1 MTDGVQSVF
10 SPRFNPQGGRLIYF
24 ESITGWAHHTCAA
37 LKMVIKPEVGFTPCN
52 AVTSYDFQIEW
63 DLKAVTTVIDIVKKP
78 QSKSLM
84 TEILMA
90 WSYCTCTYNYA
101 GCLDKE
107 VCHSRSW
114 CVCWLLC

>member
-1 MTDGVQSVF
+1 
-10 SPRFNPQGGRLIYF
+10 
-24 ESITGWAHHTCAA
+24 
-37 LKMVIKPEVGFTPCN
+37 MVIKPEVGFTPCN

-90 WSYCTCTYNYA
+90 
-101 GCLDKE
+101 
-107 VCHSRSW
+107 
-114 CVCWLLC
+114 